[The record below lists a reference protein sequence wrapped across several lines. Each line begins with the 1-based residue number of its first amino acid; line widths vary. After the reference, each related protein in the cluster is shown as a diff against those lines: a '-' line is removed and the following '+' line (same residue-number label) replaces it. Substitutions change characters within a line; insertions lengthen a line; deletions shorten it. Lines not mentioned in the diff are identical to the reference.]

1 MSEEE
6 TTPSEA
12 PAPAEPP
19 ASPAEDQPAPK
30 KRGRPRSESARR
42 AILAA
47 TWDILMTDGYDS
59 VTADGI
65 AHRAGVSKATIY
77 KWWPS
82 KAAVALDCFLEIVH
96 PQINDPDLG
105 DVRSELAV
113 PALDQIRLFRDTP
126 IGRVMVSLIGTAQS
140 DPELAEAFRTRWLG
154 PRREKAIEAV
164 HRAQARGQLRD
175 DVDGHF
181 VLDMIFG
188 PIYYRL
194 LAGHQ
199 PLPDELVGQ
208 LVDAVLDGLSPAPTP
223 AAG

>member
-1 MSEEE
+1 MSETE
-6 TTPSEA
+6 TTSSENPDA
-12 PAPAEPP
+12 EEPRAEP
-19 ASPAEDQPAPK
+19 K
-30 KRGRPRSESARR
+30 RRGRPRSEGARR
-42 AILAA
+42 AILTA
-47 TWDILMTDGYDS
+47 TWDILMSDGYDS

-65 AHRAGVSKATIY
+65 AHKAGVSKATIY

-82 KAAVALDCFLEIVH
+82 KAAVALDCFLEVVH
-96 PQINDPDLG
+96 PQISDPDLG
-105 DVRSELAV
+105 DVRQELAV

-140 DPELAEAFRTRWLG
+140 DPELADAFRTRWLG
-154 PRREKAIEAV
+154 PRREKALQAV
-164 HRAQARGQLRD
+164 HRAQARGQLRS

-181 VLDMIFG
+181 VLDLIFG

-208 LVDAVLDGLSPAPTP
+208 LVDAVVDGLAPAS